1 MMAKKVFLGVGHGG
15 SDPGAVSGTFKESE
29 INLTMALAAKAELE
43 RHGVSVGISRIKEEE
58 DRLAEEIKECKAFD
72 PDVAIECHNN
82 AAGTSTGNGFEVYV
96 QTGTYKAQ
104 SRKMAQAIAKRVSSE
119 IGQELRGNDG
129 GLRTKL
135 NSSGTDY
142 FGWLR
147 QLNCP
152 AVLLEGFFVD
162 GVKDRLDFDTK
173 AEQQAMGK
181 AYAHGVLDYL
191 GIKVKASSGS
201 TGAAASTP
209 ASGTM
214 YTVQV
219 GAFKEKKNADG
230 VVAQLKGKGFAAMV
244 KKVDGLYCVQAGAFK
259 SKANAQRLVE
269 QLKAKGYAA
278 IIKTK

>member
-1 MMAKKVFLGVGHGG
+1 MMAKKVFIGVGHGG

-43 RHGVSVGISRIKEEE
+43 RHGVIVGISRTKEEE
-58 DRLAEEIKECKAFD
+58 DRLAEEIKECKAFN
-72 PDVAIECHNN
+72 PDVAIESHNN
-82 AAGTSTGNGFEVYV
+82 AGGGDGFEVYV
-96 QTGTYKAQ
+96 QTGEYGSESK
-104 SRKMAQAIAKRVSSE
+104 KMAKAIEKRVVA
-119 IGQELRGNDG
+119 IGQNSRGMKMKINASNQDW
-129 GLRTKL
+129 
-135 NSSGTDY
+135 

-147 QLNCP
+147 ELPCP

-162 GVKDRLDFDTK
+162 GAKDRLDFDTK

-201 TGAAASTP
+201 TGAAASTS
-209 ASGTM
+209 ARGTM

-230 VVAQLKGKGFAAMV
+230 VAAQLKGKGFAAMV

-259 SKANAQRLVE
+259 SKANAQKLVE

>member
-1 MMAKKVFLGVGHGG
+1 MMAKKVFIGVGHGG
-15 SDPGAVSGTFKESE
+15 SDPGAVSGPFKESE

-43 RHGVSVGISRIKEEE
+43 RHGVSVGISRTKEE
-58 DRLAEEIKECKAFD
+58 DDKLAEEIKECKAFN

-96 QTGTYKAQ
+96 QTGIYKTQ

-135 NSSGTDY
+135 NSSGQDY

-162 GVKDRLDFDTK
+162 GAKDRLDFDTK

-191 GIKVKASSGS
+191 GIAVKASNGS
-201 TGAAASTP
+201 TGAIASTST
-209 ASGTM
+209 SGKL

-219 GAFKEKKNADG
+219 GAFAQKENAYKL
-230 VVAQLKGKGFAAMV
+230 A
-244 KKVDGLYCVQAGAFK
+244 
-259 SKANAQRLVE
+259 E

-278 IIKTK
+278 IVKTK